1 MEYSLTKPEFAIPPP
16 TQRTRVRRFIKRFK
30 PSPDSPA
37 PACAQCLDDPEQNGH
52 IVAEPAA
59 ADVGTMI
66 RTSVEDSTAQED
78 EQNDPYNNAH
88 DDGHVDSEPITEVQ
102 ANTDEDERVRAE
114 LSIKSLEVCL
124 QKTPSFEAADGFKDF
139 RFFRFGRTPKITAYI
154 KKKLPRG
161 LLLDASQ
168 VARILPMPVIRN
180 CNAKVHALQNKT
192 NRILQKKISPLKS
205 LGLEFFRHGAP
216 GHCS

>member
-1 MEYSLTKPEFAIPPP
+1 MEPFAYDVLKYHDRCLREDGKVTFADVMEYSLTKPEFAIPPPP

-114 LSIKSLEVCL
+114 LSIKSLEM
-124 QKTPSFEAADGFKDF
+124 EH
-139 RFFRFGRTPKITAYI
+139 
-154 KKKLPRG
+154 
-161 LLLDASQ
+161 LDIA
-168 VARILPMPVIRN
+168 
-180 CNAKVHALQNKT
+180 AKVLGDMTLNAVMQVLFAARSDVVYIEPTKHAVM
-192 NRILQKKISPLKS
+192 IDGS
-205 LGLEFFRHGAP
+205 LGMD
-216 GHCS
+216 